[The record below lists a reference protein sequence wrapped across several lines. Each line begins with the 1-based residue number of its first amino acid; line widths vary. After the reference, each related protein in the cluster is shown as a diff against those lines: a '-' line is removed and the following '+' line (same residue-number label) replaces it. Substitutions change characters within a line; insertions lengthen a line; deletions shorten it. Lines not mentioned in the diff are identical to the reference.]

1 METVRARTNLS
12 SLTAG
17 RGVAALL
24 VAVHHAT
31 NVWGGSFTAL
41 GNVGWLGV
49 TYFYVLSGFVLT
61 WAFRSDRTNTEFFLH
76 RFARIYPLHIA
87 TLGASLAAFCLI
99 GSPLAGYVGTRVGT
113 LASVLLVHGWI
124 PGHPRIRQAWNGVS
138 WSLSVEAFFYLLAP
152 WLIRRLS
159 RLSTRRLID
168 LCLLLYMVSVVA
180 GAFAFQGQIG
190 WLLDFLEY
198 NPVARLPEFI
208 YGIVAGIVFIRGVR
222 FEMSLWSKYLLLMP
236 IAVYY
241 AGTHGAFN
249 PTLMVA
255 LTVPACVVFILAGAT
270 RDIERT
276 ASHVLDRGLRA
287 VGEASYSLYMTHAL
301 LLGLMAG
308 ALTRLHVDGSPT
320 LKVLLFLAL
329 SLLLSL
335 AVYRWFELPARH
347 WVLRSAQPPKRLA

>member
-1 METVRARTNLS
+1 
-12 SLTAG
+12 
-17 RGVAALL
+17 
-24 VAVHHAT
+24 
-31 NVWGGSFTAL
+31 
-41 GNVGWLGV
+41 
-49 TYFYVLSGFVLT
+49 
-61 WAFRSDRTNTEFFLH
+61 
-76 RFARIYPLHIA
+76 
-87 TLGASLAAFCLI
+87 
-99 GSPLAGYVGTRVGT
+99 
-113 LASVLLVHGWI
+113 
-124 PGHPRIRQAWNGVS
+124 
-138 WSLSVEAFFYLLAP
+138 
-152 WLIRRLS
+152 
-159 RLSTRRLID
+159 
-168 LCLLLYMVSVVA
+168 
-180 GAFAFQGQIG
+180 
-190 WLLDFLEY
+190 
-198 NPVARLPEFI
+198 
-208 YGIVAGIVFIRGVR
+208 
-222 FEMSLWSKYLLLMP
+222 MSLWSKYLLLMP